1 MEYRE
6 VQGIAKKTIDYIKRE
21 IKVGMTLVEI
31 REKCEKKMRELGAD
45 SFWYWDIGAFVFS
58 NDETTLS
65 VSGKS
70 YVTSNRIIKANDII
84 TIDLSPQHE
93 NVWGDYARTVIIEN
107 GSVVD
112 RVEDIANAEW
122 KKGLL
127 MEELLHE
134 ELNNF
139 ATPDT
144 TFEQLYFHM
153 NEFIVSH
160 GYVNLDFMGN
170 LGHSIVKQKND
181 RVYIEKGNQY
191 KLKDVKMFT
200 FEPHISVEGSVY
212 GYKKENIYYFDNDR
226 LVEL

>member
-6 VQGIAKKTIDYIKRE
+6 VQSIAKKTIDYIKSE

-45 SFWYWDIGAFVFS
+45 SFWYWDIGAFVFA

-84 TIDLSPQHE
+84 TIDLSPQYE

-107 GSVVD
+107 GLVVD

-122 KKGLL
+122 KNGLL

-134 ELNNF
+134 ELINF
-139 ATPDT
+139 VTPDT

-153 NEFIVSH
+153 NEFIVLH

-181 RVYIEKGNQY
+181 RVYIEKGNQH